1 MREWIS
7 VEDELPK
14 YTGEYIVYCNV
25 GCILGGF
32 TDVRCYR
39 FENIKGKEPKWI
51 INENFNE
58 VVSITHWM
66 SLPEPPKED

>member
-1 MREWIS
+1 MSEWIS

-51 INENFNE
+51 IN
-58 VVSITHWM
+58 
-66 SLPEPPKED
+66 